1 MARNMNRETL
11 EQKIAKT
18 EKAIS
23 RNREQY
29 DRLTEEREDLHKEI
43 LKAIAGSSKS
53 YEEILDFIQGKRE
66 E

>member
-23 RNREQY
+23 RKREQY
-29 DRLTEEREDLHKEI
+29 DRLTAELEDLHKKK
-43 LKAIAGSSKS
+43 KAILI
-53 YEEILDFIQGKRE
+53 EEKLNLHEKQKVE
-66 E
+66 LK